1 MTWVKVKEE
10 SKKERNVKEAR
21 EHGPVDDTVMVA
33 QESEIGTKRMSKIEA
48 LEAEEDRSLK
58 KSRKDDLLIKES
70 AVATGQ
76 HC

>member
-1 MTWVKVKEE
+1 
-10 SKKERNVKEAR
+10 
-21 EHGPVDDTVMVA
+21 MVA

-58 KSRKDDLLIKES
+58 KNRKDDLLIKES

-76 HC
+76 HCREP